1 MIVLTRGEHDMFGM
15 GPKSTKHIRPAAPQC
30 ARIGD
35 TRRLM
40 VAVFGVWA
48 MMLQAMLPF
57 AGALAAETGDEF
69 WVALCSTA
77 GIENI
82 YLGDDGDSRP
92 DSTSNSAGC
101 DVCTVCA
108 CTSGAGC
115 GCGALKLVL
124 PRPANLADVS
134 LPSDLRLVRLSS
146 LSINPTRGPPV

>member
-1 MIVLTRGEHDMFGM
+1 MSGM
-15 GPKSTKHIRPAAPQC
+15 GPKSTKRNRSAAPQR
-30 ARIGD
+30 ARVGD

-48 MMLQAMLPF
+48 MMLQLMLPF

-82 YLGDDGDSRP
+82 YLGDDGDGRS

-108 CTSGAGC
+108 CVSGAGC

-124 PRPANLADVS
+124 LRPAILADATA
-134 LPSDLRLVRLSS
+134 PSDLRLVRLSS
-146 LSINPTRGPPV
+146 FNPHPTRGPPV